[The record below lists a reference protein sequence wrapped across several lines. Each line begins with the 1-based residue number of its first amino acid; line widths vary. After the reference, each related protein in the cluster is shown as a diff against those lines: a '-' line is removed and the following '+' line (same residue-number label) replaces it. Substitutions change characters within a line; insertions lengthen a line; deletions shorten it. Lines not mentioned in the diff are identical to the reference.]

1 MTVSDTFN
9 LSRKTGFY
17 TSTKGIIDECITFV
31 PCSHPKSKGLSD
43 DICYGMTNITRALNR
58 LSFDRPLMRSMSS
71 AAGLLEAGLARGTK
85 AASLR
90 LSGFDAFTRF
100 LACFK
105 GSSSE
110 PMFAESAVALTGA
123 ETHRTSC
130 IIPAPFP
137 SISAEVSLCSRK
149 EDPHFIMDI
158 FSAEDPNYPMIPQ
171 GICFLGKRSRK
182 DHAHLSI
189 YDPGGSHSWC
199 RGIDLSGVWPS
210 AEDFIERFNAPVLGL
225 LRRLP
230 FRYEVPSRPHLT
242 GKEAALLC
250 RPMNEYV
257 MGFAS
262 FIGESR
268 AQQLDDILVEL
279 IMNMAEY
286 ANGGIV
292 EVYPQMGDPLL
303 SGIKVIA
310 TDLGKGLP
318 KDPNRLLM
326 ESFVK
331 QKGWQT
337 RGQGLPRILLEP
349 DSVKVEYDGLS
360 WSRISNNKVSGL
372 WFVASGKSS
381 VPSGTRFFL
390 DFLF

>member
-1 MTVSDTFN
+1 MFYEMTS
-9 LSRKTGFY
+9 
-17 TSTKGIIDECITFV
+17 
-31 PCSHPKSKGLSD
+31 
-43 DICYGMTNITRALNR
+43 ITRALNR
-58 LSFDRPLMRSMSS
+58 LSFDRPLMSSMSR
-71 AAGLLEAGLARGTK
+71 AVGPLEAGLARGTK

-100 LACFK
+100 LACFRG
-105 GSSSE
+105 GSSE
-110 PMFAESAVALTGA
+110 TMFAESAVALTGA

-137 SISAEVSLCSRK
+137 SISSEVSLCSRK
-149 EDPHFIMDI
+149 EDPHLTMDV
-158 FSAEDPNYPMIPQ
+158 FSSEDRNDPMSPR
-171 GICFLGKRSRK
+171 GIYFLGKRRQE
-182 DHAHLSI
+182 DFVHLTI
-189 YDPGGSHSWC
+189 YDTGGSHSWC

-210 AEDFIERFNAPVLGL
+210 AEAFIERFNAPVLGL

-242 GKEAALLC
+242 GKEAALL
-250 RPMNEYV
+250 RGRTNKYV

-318 KDPNRLLM
+318 KNPNRLLT

-337 RGQGLPRILLEP
+337 GGQGLPRILLEP

-360 WSRISNNKVSGL
+360 WSRISNNKASGQ

-381 VPSGTRFFL
+381 VPSGTRFSL